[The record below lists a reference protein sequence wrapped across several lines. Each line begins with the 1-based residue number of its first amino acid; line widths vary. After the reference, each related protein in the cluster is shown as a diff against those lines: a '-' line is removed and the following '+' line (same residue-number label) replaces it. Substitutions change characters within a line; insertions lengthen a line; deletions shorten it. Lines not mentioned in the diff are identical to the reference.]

1 MKFINLR
8 MLKAFVVAASLAAFS
23 GPAQAVLIG
32 GTDVGSLD
40 TVIGAIASAS
50 SGQPYEEGQL
60 EAAILAATGTA
71 VDVTLLTNVNNPT
84 VVSEGGNNY
93 IDVSPSTPGYYLLKF
108 GTGNTGNDMFFMA
121 NEVFLQFL
129 AWSDAQLIAAG
140 LPANHVDSISHYAI
154 TGNTPSVPEP
164 STLILL
170 GVGLVVLAITARRF
184 PPAFVNR

>member
-40 TVIGAIASAS
+40 TVIGAVDSAT
-50 SGQPYEEGQL
+50 SGQTYEENKL
-60 EAAILAATGTA
+60 EAAILAATGTS
-71 VDVTLLTNVNNPT
+71 VDVTLLTNVNHPT
-84 VVSEGGNNY
+84 MVSEGGNNY

-108 GTGNTGNDMFFMA
+108 GTGNSGNDMFFMS
-121 NEVFLQFL
+121 NNGFLQFL

-140 LPANHVDSISHYAI
+140 LPANHVDSIGHYAI
-154 TGNTPSVPEP
+154 AGNTTSVPEP
-164 STLILL
+164 STLLLL
-170 GVGLVVLAITARRF
+170 GSGLVVLAITARRL
-184 PPAFVNR
+184 PAFVNR